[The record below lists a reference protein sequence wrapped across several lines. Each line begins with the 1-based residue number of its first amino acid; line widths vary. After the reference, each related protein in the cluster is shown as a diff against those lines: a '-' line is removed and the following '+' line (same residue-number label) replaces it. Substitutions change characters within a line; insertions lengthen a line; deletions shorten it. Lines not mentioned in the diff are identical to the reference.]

1 MKMFFQRHRELIDY
15 LVFGV
20 LTAVVNYGVF
30 ALLKAWWG
38 DGNILIANLVTFIVA
53 TLFAYVTNKLFVFKS
68 KTAALPACLKELIAF
83 FGARL
88 SSFALEEFGLFLC
101 ADVFHLGV
109 YSLFGI
115 DGIMISKIVLSFVAV
130 IINYF
135 FSKFWIFKKNSL

>member
-1 MKMFFQRHRELIDY
+1 M
-15 LVFGV
+15 
-20 LTAVVNYGVF
+20 
-30 ALLKAWWG
+30 
-38 DGNILIANLVTFIVA
+38 VTFIVA